1 VESRH
6 PHHGAVQAFIK
17 CSRAGR
23 VILDLLRKLK
33 LSLWELC
40 KNINV
45 ATATSLRGRRHR
57 RTYELSRRGARFICS
72 PCGKDPKFMKGSQYE

>member
-1 VESRH
+1 MESRH

-45 ATATSLRGRRHR
+45 LQRLHCAADVT
-57 RTYELSRRGARFICS
+57 GALTNFQDGVRDSYVRPVEKIQS
-72 PCGKDPKFMKGSQYE
+72 S